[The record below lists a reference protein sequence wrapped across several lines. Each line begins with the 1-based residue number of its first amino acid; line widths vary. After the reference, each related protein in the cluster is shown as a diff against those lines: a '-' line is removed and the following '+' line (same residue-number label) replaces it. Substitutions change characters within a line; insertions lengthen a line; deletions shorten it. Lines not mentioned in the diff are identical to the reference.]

1 MTANSASQSPLTEPA
16 SLASG
21 VRAARV
27 QASTSSLDGDGVDEN
42 EREREEIIRLL
53 YGPWR
58 ARRPADAAEL
68 LDGYAG
74 LW

>member
-1 MTANSASQSPLTEPA
+1 
-16 SLASG
+16 
-21 VRAARV
+21 V